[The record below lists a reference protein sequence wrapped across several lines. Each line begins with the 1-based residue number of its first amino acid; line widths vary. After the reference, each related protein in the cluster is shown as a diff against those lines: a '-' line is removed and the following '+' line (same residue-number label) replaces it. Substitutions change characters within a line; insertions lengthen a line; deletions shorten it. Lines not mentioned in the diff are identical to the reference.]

1 MKSLDDSA
9 GEGVFS
15 GYASTFG
22 NKDLQGDVIA
32 KGAFAETLAK
42 DYDGGA
48 GIPIH
53 WNHQDGKPTDI
64 IGRTLSAVE
73 DEKGLPSSTSRIIR
87 PHSRLTTCSR
97 MAGFIR

>member
-1 MKSLDDSA
+1 MNLKQLRFNVKSLDDSA

-32 KGAFAETLAK
+32 KGAFAETLEK

-73 DEKGLPSSTSRIIR
+73 DEKFRKLPRIFF
-87 PHSRLTTCSR
+87 
-97 MAGFIR
+97 FIM